1 MNKNKHLTQSN
12 RVTIESLLNEGKSFK
27 FIGRELSKDPTT
39 IAKEVK
45 NHILFKKTGAY
56 GRVFN
61 DCLLRNNC
69 TASFTCKKPNCRRKM
84 CKFCSEVT
92 CTSVCSDYQNES
104 CPHLLKPPY
113 VCNGCEKR
121 SSCTLEKR
129 LYSAS
134 HAHKEYRDVLSESR
148 QGLQL
153 SESEFLRLDTII
165 SPLLRKGQSL
175 HHICLNHKDKLMC
188 VERTLYN
195 YVDLGMF
202 SARNIDMP
210 RKVRMSRRKPSR
222 INFKVDKSCR
232 IRRTHQDF
240 LSYIAKNPSLPIVE
254 MDSVEGKKGGKV
266 LLTLHFTVPQFMLA
280 FIRDANTSQS
290 VIDIIDRLYLE
301 LNPDIF
307 CNLFEILL
315 GDNGS
320 EFSNPMALE
329 FDTQGNRRT
338 NVFYCDPSASFQKGA
353 IENNHEMIRRVIPK
367 GQSMDEYTQDDI
379 SLMMNHIN
387 SYARKNLGDKSP
399 YEVFA
404 SLYGEA
410 VLRRMGA
417 ILIPPDE
424 VTLHPSLLKK

>member
-1 MNKNKHLTQSN
+1 MNKNKHLLQSDRVMLETLLNQSN
-12 RVTIESLLNEGKSFK
+12 SYK
-27 FIGRELSKDPTT
+27 FIGNELGKDPTT

-45 NHILFKKTGAY
+45 NHIIFKKTGAY

-61 DCLLRNNC
+61 DCLLRQSC
-69 TASFTCKKPNCRRKM
+69 TVSFVCNKPNCRRKM
-84 CKFCSEVT
+84 CKFCAEVS
-92 CTSVCSDYQNES
+92 CTSVCTDYQQES
-104 CPHLLKPPY
+104 CHKLTKPPY
-113 VCNGCEKR
+113 VCNGCDKR
-121 SSCTLEKR
+121 SSCTLEKH

-134 HAHKEYRDVLSESR
+134 HAHKEYREILSESR
-148 QGLQL
+148 QGVQL
-153 SESEFLRLDTII
+153 SEHEFLRLDAII

-195 YVDLGMF
+195 YVDYGMF

-232 IRRTHQDF
+232 TGRTHQDF
-240 LSYIAKNPSLPIVE
+240 LLFMTKNPSTPIVE

-266 LLTLHFTVPQFMLA
+266 LLTIHFTIPGFMLA
-280 FIRDANTSQS
+280 FLRDANTSQS

-301 LNPDIF
+301 LSPDIF
-307 CNLFEILL
+307 CNLFEVLL

-320 EFSNPMALE
+320 EFSNPKALE
-329 FDTQGNRRT
+329 FDSQGNRRA

-367 GQSMDEYTQDDI
+367 GQSMDEYMQEDI
-379 SLMMNHIN
+379 NLMMNHIN
-387 SYARKNLGDKSP
+387 SYARKNFGDKSP
-399 YEVFA
+399 YAIFA
-404 SLYGEA
+404 SLYEEE